1 MAMNSVRIPAL
12 GWLLLTGMLVARGA
26 EAQIERDRPDP
37 PGAPPPA
44 TAFARLDEAGAAAD
58 HPGADWL
65 IVLDASVNRITADGV
80 AYVDLYQLTKILTEQ
95 GASTRSALEWGYDP
109 RSSFVKIA
117 EVNVLRDGA
126 RIPVPIADVKDLP
139 APQSAI
145 YWSDRIKVLQLPRLK
160 PGDGVEVLSMRKGYN
175 YALLAE
181 GGAGTAGA
189 AAGGAPSPRYA
200 DAWNRIRTGEDD
212 RYIPPMAGEYFDI
225 VLMQAEVPIVEKS
238 YTLVLPA
245 AKRLQSREY
254 NGPIYTRTSYDPD
267 STTTTWWVKDMP
279 ARPVEPRQ
287 PDEPDLSPKVVMT
300 TAPDWEA
307 KSKWF
312 FDVNRNQFEVT
323 DEIRAHVDRVLAS
336 AGLTRKSEPMK
347 VAKALNHW
355 VAQNIRYSGQ
365 TMGEGEGFTLHP
377 SDMLM
382 EYRSGVCKDIAS
394 MSITLLRAAGLDTY
408 PAMTMAGS
416 RIEDIPADQFNH
428 CVVAWEQA
436 PGKFVMLDPT
446 WVPFNND
453 VWSKLETEQQYLVG
467 HPQGVD
473 LQEIRYS
480 PPEESPMTVTHDAEM
495 TADGT
500 LSGRIR
506 IEGRG
511 ASDSRLRRIV
521 YQHRKRELHA
531 TVAAMLAPLSSAVRI
546 VRVDHR
552 REDDFTGDMWLE
564 VVYEAPGF
572 ALPVGDALE
581 FTAPAATA
589 FKDHP
594 VIFRAGSVNWEP
606 ERKTD
611 VFLYYTQRFEVD
623 ERLRLPAGYQLEEPP
638 DPVKVDATWA
648 SFESTVE
655 NGPRALRLHATTDV
669 KRRQIPPDGYPDLV
683 KALKAL
689 DDYAAAPLRAVK
701 GGAR

>member
-1 MAMNSVRIPAL
+1 
-12 GWLLLTGMLVARGA
+12 
-26 EAQIERDRPDP
+26 
-37 PGAPPPA
+37 
-44 TAFARLDEAGAAAD
+44 
-58 HPGADWL
+58 
-65 IVLDASVNRITADGV
+65 
-80 AYVDLYQLTKILTEQ
+80 
-95 GASTRSALEWGYDP
+95 
-109 RSSFVKIA
+109 
-117 EVNVLRDGA
+117 
-126 RIPVPIADVKDLP
+126 
-139 APQSAI
+139 
-145 YWSDRIKVLQLPRLK
+145 
-160 PGDGVEVLSMRKGYN
+160 
-175 YALLAE
+175 
-181 GGAGTAGA
+181 
-189 AAGGAPSPRYA
+189 
-200 DAWNRIRTGEDD
+200 
-212 RYIPPMAGEYFDI
+212 
-225 VLMQAEVPIVEKS
+225 
-238 YTLVLPA
+238 
-245 AKRLQSREY
+245 
-254 NGPIYTRTSYDPD
+254 
-267 STTTTWWVKDMP
+267 
-279 ARPVEPRQ
+279 
-287 PDEPDLSPKVVMT
+287 MT
-300 TAPDWEA
+300 TSPDWEA

-480 PPEESPMTVTHDAEM
+480 PPGESPMTVTHEAEL

-511 ASDSRLRRIV
+511 ASDSRLRRVV
-521 YQHRKRELHA
+521 YQHRKRELQA
-531 TVAAMLAPLSSAVRI
+531 TVIAMLAPLSPAVRL

-552 REDDFTGDMWLE
+552 RADDFTGDMWLE
-564 VVYEAPGF
+564 TVYEAPGF

-581 FTAPAATA
+581 FTAPAVTA

-594 VIFRAGSVNWEP
+594 LIFRAGSVHWEA

-611 VFLYYTQRFEVD
+611 AFLYYTQRFEVD
-623 ERLRLPAGYQLEEPP
+623 ERLRLPAGYRIEDSP
-638 DPVKVDATWA
+638 DSVKVDGTWA
-648 SFESTVE
+648 SFEGGVE
-655 NGPRALRLHATTDV
+655 NSPRAIRLHATADV
-669 KRRQIPPDGYPDLV
+669 KRRQIPPDGYPDLL

-689 DDYAAAPLRAVK
+689 DDYAATPLRAVK